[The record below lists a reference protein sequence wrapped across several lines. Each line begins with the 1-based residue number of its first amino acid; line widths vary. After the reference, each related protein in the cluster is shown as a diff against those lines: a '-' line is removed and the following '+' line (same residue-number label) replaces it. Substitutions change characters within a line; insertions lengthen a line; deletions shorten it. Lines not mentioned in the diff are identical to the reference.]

1 MKNWFSFW
9 QLVAAMFLMSMTSCE
24 RIDAGHEGIRVNLY
38 GDKKGVDDVQLVT
51 GWVFYNPF
59 TTRVYEYPTYVQ
71 TVDFEAFTIN
81 AKDGS
86 EFMIDP
92 TVSLKVVDTKSPQI
106 FKKYRKNLDEI
117 IETTM
122 YNYVK
127 NAFRIVLN
135 NYTTDEIVSKRD
147 TVEQAIEKYLSADLN
162 KENFQLEQLTSGLK
176 YPDIIVKAVNSKN
189 ETIQRAQQAQNEVKV
204 AQAQA
209 EKLIIAAKAERKAN
223 ELKTQTLTPAILEKM
238 WIEKWNGEVPQVITN
253 GNTSTFLDINK
264 LKK

>member
-1 MKNWFSFW
+1 MKK
-9 QLVAAMFLMSMTSCE
+9 LVFVLAATAMFLMSMTSCE

-86 EFMIDP
+86 EFVIDP

-117 IETTM
+117 VETTM

-147 TVEQAIEKYLSADLN
+147 TVEQAIERYLSADLN

-176 YPDIIVKAVNSKN
+176 YPDVIVRAVNSKN

-209 EKLIIAAKAERKAN
+209 EKLIIAAEAERKAN
-223 ELKTQTLTPAILEKM
+223 ELKTQSLTPEVLEKM
-238 WIEKWNGEVPQVITN
+238 WIEKWNGEVPQVILN

-264 LKK
+264 LRK

>member
-1 MKNWFSFW
+1 MRK
-9 QLVAAMFLMSMTSCE
+9 LVFVLAAIAMFLMSMTSCE

-209 EKLIIAAKAERKAN
+209 EKLIIAAEAERKAN
-223 ELKTQTLTPAILEKM
+223 ELKTQTLTPAVLEKM

>member
-1 MKNWFSFW
+1 MKK
-9 QLVAAMFLMSMTSCE
+9 LVFVLAATAMFLMSMTSCE

-176 YPDIIVKAVNSKN
+176 YPEIIVKAVNSKN

-209 EKLIIAAKAERKAN
+209 EKLIIAAEAERKAN
-223 ELKTQTLTPAILEKM
+223 ELKTQTLTPAVLEKM

>member
-1 MKNWFSFW
+1 MKKLVFV
-9 QLVAAMFLMSMTSCE
+9 LAVAAMFLMSMTSCE

-209 EKLIIAAKAERKAN
+209 EKLIIAAEAERKAN
-223 ELKTQTLTPAILEKM
+223 ELKTQTLTPAVLEKM

>member
-1 MKNWFSFW
+1 MKKLIFV
-9 QLVAAMFLMSMTSCE
+9 LAATAMFLMSMTSCE

-86 EFMIDP
+86 EFVIDP

-117 IETTM
+117 VETTM

-147 TVEQAIEKYLSADLN
+147 TVEQAIERYLSADLN

-176 YPDIIVKAVNSKN
+176 YPDVIVRAVNSKN

-209 EKLIIAAKAERKAN
+209 EKLIIAAEAERKAN
-223 ELKTQTLTPAILEKM
+223 ELKTQSLTPEVLEKM
-238 WIEKWNGEVPQVITN
+238 WIEKWNGEVPQVILN

-264 LKK
+264 LRK